1 MNQIHSGKQAVS
13 QRLPERLEGSR
24 NGSSDLEW
32 VTKTTRFWTGRS
44 GIGNCLA
51 AAPQAGNIF
60 FAVLRRAGECCTRF
74 DPLASATVDDDLTP
88 VFSP

>member
-60 FAVLRRAGECCTRF
+60 LPCSGA
-74 DPLASATVDDDLTP
+74 PASAVHALIRSRQPLWTMI
-88 VFSP
+88 